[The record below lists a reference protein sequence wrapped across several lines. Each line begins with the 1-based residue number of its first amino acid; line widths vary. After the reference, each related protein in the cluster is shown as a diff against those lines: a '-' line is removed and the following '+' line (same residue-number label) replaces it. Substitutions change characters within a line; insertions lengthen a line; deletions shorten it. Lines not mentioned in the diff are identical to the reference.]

1 MLADN
6 TPQSPQRK
14 MVCALV
20 LVCRTHTPPQILK
33 EMFGPCKVVVPKAPA
48 LGLLLEQPLF
58 ESYNRKITELNAK
71 LGSEAD
77 GAYRP
82 VIDFER
88 HRGVIERFKEEQI
101 YSRMRA
107 QEDDDATRVSL
118 FLSHTHAPLLPSFF
132 LTCNPP
138 PSSLT
143 PSRMQ
148 TVLKLRLCDTD
159 VVFFLVLPHRFDAW
173 IRSIDSYAGS
183 DLLYLNPKGVIP
195 SVAMLRKGEAR
206 ANAFREKKRFDAS
219 GPGPGAGV
227 AGVRVDE
234 EGEGGEEEEEHVDQ
248 AKLKDM
254 EG

>member
-1 MLADN
+1 MLADS

-107 QEDDDATRVSL
+107 QEDDDATRVS
-118 FLSHTHAPLLPSFF
+118 FFFFSHTQAPLPLSFF

-138 PSSLT
+138 PSSLA

-148 TVLKLRLCDTD
+148 MALEVEVT
-159 VVFFLVLPHRFDAW
+159 
-173 IRSIDSYAGS
+173 
-183 DLLYLNPKGVIP
+183 
-195 SVAMLRKGEAR
+195 
-206 ANAFREKKRFDAS
+206 
-219 GPGPGAGV
+219 
-227 AGVRVDE
+227 
-234 EGEGGEEEEEHVDQ
+234 
-248 AKLKDM
+248 
-254 EG
+254 